1 MSGGARVVAARLKS
15 RAAAPDPDREGTQVR
30 APLPL
35 HAGARLTARVALAIA
50 LVGIALWTALEFLPA
65 LIWATILA
73 VALWPLHLAAATR
86 LSGGPSTPSAL
97 VFTLLVGITLFL
109 PMALAAYAIAQQS
122 DVIGAWITQSRDNGI
137 KVPEWVARTP
147 VATDAIEQWWRTNL
161 ADPQSARAWLQS
173 LSADKIGALVA
184 TFGGQLLHRL
194 FMFFVALIAL
204 FTFLRN
210 GDRLAQQLAL
220 GADRIFGDPG
230 EGLVGKMVDAIRGTV
245 NGTVIVAIVEGL
257 LIGIGYLAAGVPNP
271 MLFTVLTIAFAMLPF
286 GAWAAFSAAALA
298 LLFGGGSALA
308 AFAVF
313 AWGAVVMLAG
323 DNFVWPRLVGGAAR
337 LPFLLAFVGI
347 FGGLAS
353 FGLLGLFLGPV
364 VMAALLTVWRE
375 WVMSSRAAVQGAV
388 ERGPSEAG
396 DG

>member
-1 MSGGARVVAARLKS
+1 MATRLKS
-15 RAAAPDPDREGTQVR
+15 RAAAPDPAHRKDGEAAETR

-50 LVGIALWTALEFLPA
+50 LVGIGLWTAAEFLPA

-73 VALWPLHLAAATR
+73 VALWPLYVAGATR
-86 LSGGPSTPSAL
+86 VSGGPSTLSAL
-97 VFTLLVGITLFL
+97 MFTVAVGLTIFL

-122 DVIGAWITQSRDNGI
+122 DVIGSWITQSRESGI
-137 KVPEWVARTP
+137 KVPEWVARLP
-147 VATDAIEQWWRTNL
+147 IAADAIQHWWRENL
-161 ADPQSARAWLQS
+161 TEPQSARAWLQS
-173 LSADKIGALVA
+173 FNADKLGELVT

-194 FMFFVALIAL
+194 FMFFVALLAL
-204 FTFLRN
+204 FAFLRN
-210 GDRLAQQLAL
+210 GDRLAQSVAVS
-220 GADRIFGDPG
+220 ADRIFGDPG
-230 EGLVGKMVDAIRGTV
+230 EGLMEKMVDAIRGSV

-257 LIGIGYLAAGVPNP
+257 LIGIAYLLAGVPSP

-286 GAWAAFSAAALA
+286 GAWAAFTVAALT
-298 LLFGGGSALA
+298 LLVGGGSGLA

-323 DNFVWPRLVGGAAR
+323 DNFVWPKLVGGAAR

-364 VMAALLTVWRE
+364 VMAALLTIWRE
-375 WVMSSRAAVQGAV
+375 WVMSPRA
-388 ERGPSEAG
+388 
-396 DG
+396 

>member
-1 MSGGARVVAARLKS
+1 MATRLKS
-15 RAAAPDPDREGTQVR
+15 RAAAPDAGEGKQAR

-35 HAGARLTARVALAIA
+35 HPGARLTARVGLAIA
-50 LVGIALWTALEFLPA
+50 LAGIALWTAAEFLPA
-65 LIWATILA
+65 LIWAAILA
-73 VALWPLHLAAATR
+73 VALWPLYLSAATR

-97 VFTLLVGITLFL
+97 LFTVLVGLTLFL

-122 DVIGAWITQSRDNGI
+122 DVIGAWITQSRDNGV

-147 VATDAIEQWWRTNL
+147 VAADAIEQWWRANL

-184 TFGGQLLHRL
+184 AFGGQLLHRL

-204 FTFLRN
+204 FAFLRN
-210 GDRLAQQLAL
+210 GDRLAQQLAR

-230 EGLVGKMVDAIRGTV
+230 EGLVDKMVDATRGTV

-257 LIGIGYLAAGVPNP
+257 LIGIGYFAAGVPNP
-271 MLFTVLTIAFAMLPF
+271 ILFVILTTAFAMLPF

-298 LLFGGGSALA
+298 LWLGGGSTLA

-313 AWGAVVMLAG
+313 AWGAIVMLVG
-323 DNFVWPRLVGGAAR
+323 DNFVWPRLVGSAAR

-375 WVMSSRAAVQGAV
+375 WVMSQRA
-388 ERGPSEAG
+388 
-396 DG
+396 

>member
-1 MSGGARVVAARLKS
+1 MATRLKS
-15 RAAAPDPDREGTQVR
+15 RAAAPDAARRKDGEAAETR

-50 LVGIALWTALEFLPA
+50 LVGIGLWTAAEFLPA

-73 VALWPLHLAAATR
+73 VALWPLYLAAATR
-86 LSGGPSTPSAL
+86 VSGGPSTLSAL
-97 VFTLLVGITLFL
+97 LFTVAVGLTIFL

-122 DVIGAWITQSRDNGI
+122 DVIGSWITQSRESGI
-137 KVPEWVARTP
+137 KVPEWVARLP
-147 VATDAIEQWWRTNL
+147 IAADAIQQWWRENL
-161 ADPQSARAWLQS
+161 AEPQSARAWLQS
-173 LSADKIGALVA
+173 LNADKLGELVT

-194 FMFFVALIAL
+194 FMFFVALLAL
-204 FTFLRN
+204 FAFLRN
-210 GDRLAQQLAL
+210 GDTLAQRVAIS
-220 GADRIFGDPG
+220 ADRIFGDPG
-230 EGLVGKMVDAIRGTV
+230 EGLVEKMVDAIRGSV

-257 LIGIGYLAAGVPNP
+257 LIGIAYLLAGVPSP
-271 MLFTVLTIAFAMLPF
+271 ILFTVLTIAFAMLPF
-286 GAWAAFSAAALA
+286 GAWAAFTVAALT
-298 LLFGGGSALA
+298 LLVGGGSGLA

-323 DNFVWPRLVGGAAR
+323 DNFVWPKLVGGAAR

-364 VMAALLTVWRE
+364 VMAALLTIWRE
-375 WVMSSRAAVQGAV
+375 WVMSPRA
-388 ERGPSEAG
+388 
-396 DG
+396 

>member
-1 MSGGARVVAARLKS
+1 MATRVKS
-15 RAAAPDPDREGTQVR
+15 RAPAPDAAHRKDGEAAETR

-50 LVGIALWTALEFLPA
+50 LVGIGLWTAVEFLPA

-73 VALWPLHLAAATR
+73 VALWPLYVAGATR
-86 LSGGPSTPSAL
+86 VSGGPSTLSAL
-97 VFTLLVGITLFL
+97 MFTVAVGLTIFL

-122 DVIGAWITQSRDNGI
+122 DVIGSWITQSRESGI
-137 KVPEWVARTP
+137 KMPEWVARLP
-147 VATDAIEQWWRTNL
+147 IAADAIQQWWRENL
-161 ADPQSARAWLQS
+161 TEPQSARAWLQS
-173 LSADKIGALVA
+173 FNADKLGELVT

-194 FMFFVALIAL
+194 FMFFVALLAL
-204 FTFLRN
+204 FAFLRN
-210 GDRLAQQLAL
+210 GDRLAQSVAVS
-220 GADRIFGDPG
+220 ADRIFGDPG
-230 EGLVGKMVDAIRGTV
+230 EGLMEKMVDAIRGSV

-257 LIGIGYLAAGVPNP
+257 LIGIAYLLAGVPSP

-286 GAWAAFSAAALA
+286 GAWAAFTVAALT
-298 LLFGGGSALA
+298 LLVGGGSGLA

-323 DNFVWPRLVGGAAR
+323 DNFVWPKLVGGAAR

-364 VMAALLTVWRE
+364 VMAALLTIWRE
-375 WVMSSRAAVQGAV
+375 WVMSPRA
-388 ERGPSEAG
+388 
-396 DG
+396 